1 MLALGAVSGLIGAR
15 SAALRIIEFM
25 SSNPEAID
33 PLGATALSATTT
45 PAWIRMRMVLGYDGA
60 AYNGWARQ
68 PNVTGVQ
75 QLVEEALETLIR
87 RRIRVVVA
95 GRTDAGVHARRQVVH
110 FDLTQDEFDA
120 LPRRAPLAPGP
131 ALVRRINGILGRQD
145 GAVWVHEAQVAPDG
159 FDARFSALARRYSYR
174 IADGLERWDPLT
186 RHLTTWHR
194 EPLDVEAMNK
204 EAQSVLGR
212 HDFLSYCKPRPEATT
227 IRTLQEFTFTRGEDG
242 LVLAHLKADAF
253 CHNMVRALI
262 GAAMMV
268 GDGREQPGF
277 VAKRLEAMVRDSK
290 TKLSHPRALV
300 LEEVYY
306 PDDEQLAARAAQTRA
321 KRESNDVQQLPS
333 VAS

>member
-1 MLALGAVSGLIGAR
+1 
-15 SAALRIIEFM
+15 M
-25 SSNPEAID
+25 STQSDIID
-33 PLGATALSATTT
+33 PLGTTALGTTQA
-45 PAWIRMRMVLGYDGA
+45 PAWIRMQMELSYDGA

-75 QLVEEALETLIR
+75 QLVEEALEMMIR

-110 FDLTQDEFDA
+110 FDLTQEEYDG
-120 LPRRAPLAPGP
+120 LPRASELAPEL
-131 ALVRRINGILGRQD
+131 ALLRRVNGILGRQD
-145 GAVWVHEAQVAPDG
+145 GAVWVHKATRAPEG

-174 IADGLERWDPLT
+174 IADGQDRWDPLT

-194 EPLDVEAMNK
+194 EKLDIDLMNR

-212 HDFLSYCKPRPEATT
+212 HDFLTFCKPRPHATT

-242 LVLAHLKADAF
+242 LILAHLKADAF

-277 VAKRLEAMVRDSK
+277 LAARLEMMVRDSR
-290 TKLSHPRALV
+290 TRLSHPRALV

-306 PDDEQLAARAAQTRA
+306 PEAEELAARALLTRA
-321 KRESNDVQQLPS
+321 RRTAEELGNAAKDD
-333 VAS
+333 

>member
-1 MLALGAVSGLIGAR
+1 MVFMSAQSELFDPMGTTALGEAR
-15 SAALRIIEFM
+15 
-25 SSNPEAID
+25 
-33 PLGATALSATTT
+33 T

-75 QLVEEALETLIR
+75 QLVEEALKMLIR
-87 RRIRVVVA
+87 RRVRVVVA

-110 FDLTQDEFDA
+110 LDLTQEEFDG
-120 LPRRAPLAPGP
+120 LPRRSSLEPGP

-145 GAVWVHEAQVAPDG
+145 GAVWVHEAEVAPDG

-174 IADGLERWDPLT
+174 IADGIHRWDPLT

-194 EPLDVEAMNK
+194 EPLDVDAMNR
-204 EAQSVLGR
+204 EARTVLGR
-212 HDFLSYCKPRPEATT
+212 HDFLTYCKPRPDATT
-227 IRTLQEFTFTRGEDG
+227 IRTLQEFSFTRTEDG
-242 LVLAHLKADAF
+242 LILAHLKADAF

-277 VAKRLEAMVRDSK
+277 LASRLEEMVRDSK
-290 TKLSHPRALV
+290 TKLAHPRALV

-306 PDDEQLAARAAQTRA
+306 PDADQLAARALQTRA
-321 KRESNDVQQLPS
+321 KREEHDVDPRGAAAVQS
-333 VAS
+333 SENCAD

>member
-1 MLALGAVSGLIGAR
+1 MV
-15 SAALRIIEFM
+15 FM
-25 SSNPEAID
+25 SAQSEIFD
-33 PLGATALSATTT
+33 PLGTVAVGETRT

-87 RRIRVVVA
+87 RRVRVVVA

-110 FDLTQDEFDA
+110 LDLTQEEFDG
-120 LPRRAPLAPGP
+120 LPRRSPLAPGP

-145 GAVWVHEAQVAPDG
+145 GAVWVHEAEVAPNG

-174 IADGLERWDPLT
+174 IADGIERWDPLT

-194 EPLDVEAMNK
+194 EPLDVEAMNR
-204 EAQSVLGR
+204 EAQTVLGR
-212 HDFLSYCKPRPEATT
+212 HDFLTYCKPRPDATT
-227 IRTLQEFTFTRGEDG
+227 IRTLQEFSFTRTEDG
-242 LVLAHLKADAF
+242 VILAHLKADAF

-277 VAKRLEAMVRDSK
+277 LASRLEEMVRDSK
-290 TKLSHPRALV
+290 TKLAHPRALV

-306 PDDEQLAARAAQTRA
+306 PNADQLAARALQTRA
-321 KRESNDVQQLPS
+321 KREDHDVDTPGAAVSQSPENR
-333 VAS
+333 AD

>member
-1 MLALGAVSGLIGAR
+1 MV
-15 SAALRIIEFM
+15 FM
-25 SSNPEAID
+25 SAQSEIFD
-33 PLGATALSATTT
+33 PLGTVAVGETRT

-87 RRIRVVVA
+87 RRVRVVVA

-110 FDLTQDEFDA
+110 LDLTQEEFDG
-120 LPRRAPLAPGP
+120 LPRRSPLAPGP

-145 GAVWVHEAQVAPDG
+145 GAVWVHEAEVAPEG

-174 IADGLERWDPLT
+174 IADGIERWDPLT

-194 EPLDVEAMNK
+194 EPLDVEAMNR
-204 EAQSVLGR
+204 EAQTVLGR
-212 HDFLSYCKPRPEATT
+212 HDFLTYCKPRPDATT
-227 IRTLQEFTFTRGEDG
+227 IRTLQEFSFTRTEDG
-242 LVLAHLKADAF
+242 VILAHLKADAF

-277 VAKRLEAMVRDSK
+277 LASRLEEMVRDSK
-290 TKLSHPRALV
+290 TKLAHPRALV

-306 PDDEQLAARAAQTRA
+306 PNADQLAARALQTRA
-321 KRESNDVQQLPS
+321 KREDHDVDTPGAAVSQSPES
-333 VAS
+333 RVD

>member
-1 MLALGAVSGLIGAR
+1 MV
-15 SAALRIIEFM
+15 FM
-25 SSNPEAID
+25 SAQSEIFD
-33 PLGATALSATTT
+33 PLGTVAVGETRT

-87 RRIRVVVA
+87 RRVRVVVA

-110 FDLTQDEFDA
+110 LDLTQEEFDG
-120 LPRRAPLAPGP
+120 LPRRSPLAPGP

-145 GAVWVHEAQVAPDG
+145 GAVWVHEAEVAPDG

-174 IADGLERWDPLT
+174 IADGIERWDPLT

-194 EPLDVEAMNK
+194 EPLDVEAMNR
-204 EAQSVLGR
+204 EAQTVLGR
-212 HDFLSYCKPRPEATT
+212 HDFLTYCKPRPDATT
-227 IRTLQEFTFTRGEDG
+227 IRTLQEFSFTRTEDG
-242 LVLAHLKADAF
+242 VILAHLKADAF

-262 GAAMMV
+262 GAAIMV

-277 VAKRLEAMVRDSK
+277 LASRLEEMVRDSK
-290 TKLSHPRALV
+290 TKLAHPRALV

-306 PDDEQLAARAAQTRA
+306 PNADQLAARALQTRA
-321 KRESNDVQQLPS
+321 KRKDYDVDTRGAAGSQSPESRDD
-333 VAS
+333 

>member
-1 MLALGAVSGLIGAR
+1 MV
-15 SAALRIIEFM
+15 FM
-25 SSNPEAID
+25 SAQSEIFD
-33 PLGATALSATTT
+33 PLGTVAVGETRT

-60 AYNGWARQ
+60 GYNGWARQ

-87 RRIRVVVA
+87 RRVRVVVA

-110 FDLTQDEFDA
+110 LDLTQEEFDG
-120 LPRRAPLAPGP
+120 LPRRSPLAPGP

-145 GAVWVHEAQVAPDG
+145 GAVWVHEAEVAPDG

-174 IADGLERWDPLT
+174 IADGIERWDPLT

-194 EPLDVEAMNK
+194 EPLDVEAMNR
-204 EAQSVLGR
+204 EAQTVLGR
-212 HDFLSYCKPRPEATT
+212 HDFLTYCKPRPDATT
-227 IRTLQEFTFTRGEDG
+227 IRTLQEFSFTRTEDG
-242 LVLAHLKADAF
+242 VILAHLKADAF

-277 VAKRLEAMVRDSK
+277 LASRLEEMVRDSK
-290 TKLSHPRALV
+290 TKLAHPRALV

-306 PDDEQLAARAAQTRA
+306 PNADQLAARALQTRA
-321 KRESNDVQQLPS
+321 KREDHDVDTRGAAVSQSPENR
-333 VAS
+333 AD

>member
-1 MLALGAVSGLIGAR
+1 
-15 SAALRIIEFM
+15 
-25 SSNPEAID
+25 
-33 PLGATALSATTT
+33 
-45 PAWIRMRMVLGYDGA
+45 MRMVLGYDGA
-60 AYNGWARQ
+60 AYSGWARQ
-68 PNVTGVQ
+68 PNVIGVQ

-87 RRIRVVVA
+87 RRVRVVVA

-145 GAVWVHEAQVAPDG
+145 GAVWVHEAQVAPEG

-194 EPLDVEAMNK
+194 SALNVEAMNA

-212 HDFLSYCKPRPEATT
+212 HDFLSYCKPRPDATT
-227 IRTLQEFTFTRGEDG
+227 IRTLQEFTFERGEDG
-242 LVLAHLKADAF
+242 LIVAHLKADAF

-268 GDGREQPGF
+268 GDGREEPGF
-277 VAKRLEAMVRDSK
+277 VASRLQAMVRDSK

-300 LEEVYY
+300 LEQVYY
-306 PDDEQLAARAAQTRA
+306 PDDDQLAARAAQTRA
-321 KRESNDVQQLPS
+321 KREHDDVESMPAAEDQQG
-333 VAS
+333 

>member
-1 MLALGAVSGLIGAR
+1 M
-15 SAALRIIEFM
+15 SAQSEIF
-25 SSNPEAID
+25 D
-33 PLGATALSATTT
+33 PLGTVAVGETRT

-87 RRIRVVVA
+87 RRVRVVVA

-110 FDLTQDEFDA
+110 LDLTQEEFDG
-120 LPRRAPLAPGP
+120 LPRRSPLAPGP

-145 GAVWVHEAQVAPDG
+145 GAVWVHEAEVAPEG

-174 IADGLERWDPLT
+174 IADGIERWDPLT

-194 EPLDVEAMNK
+194 EPLDVEAMNR
-204 EAQSVLGR
+204 EAQTVLGR
-212 HDFLSYCKPRPEATT
+212 HDFLTYCKPRPEATT
-227 IRTLQEFTFTRGEDG
+227 IRTLQEFSFTRTEDG
-242 LVLAHLKADAF
+242 VILAHLKADAF

-277 VAKRLEAMVRDSK
+277 LASRLEEMVRDSK
-290 TKLSHPRALV
+290 TKLAHPRALV

-306 PDDEQLAARAAQTRA
+306 PNADQLAARALQTRA
-321 KRESNDVQQLPS
+321 KREDHDVDTPGAAVSQSPENR
-333 VAS
+333 VD

>member
-1 MLALGAVSGLIGAR
+1 
-15 SAALRIIEFM
+15 M
-25 SSNPEAID
+25 STDPESID
-33 PLGATALSATTT
+33 PLGTIALGATQT

-60 AYNGWARQ
+60 AYSGWARQ
-68 PNVTGVQ
+68 PNVLGVQ
-75 QLVEEALETLIR
+75 QLVEEALEMLIR
-87 RRIRVVVA
+87 RQVRVVVA

-110 FDLTQDEFDA
+110 FDLTEEEYTS
-120 LPRRAPLAPGP
+120 LPRKAPLAPGP

-145 GAVWVHEAQVAPDG
+145 GAVWVHEAERAPEG

-174 IADGLERWDPLT
+174 IADGQQRWDPLT
-186 RHLTTWHR
+186 RQLTTWHR
-194 EPLDVEAMNK
+194 EELDVEAMNR
-204 EAQSVLGR
+204 EARSVLGR
-212 HDFLSYCKPRPEATT
+212 HDFLTYCKPRPHATT
-227 IRTLQEFTFTRGEDG
+227 IRTLQEFTFTRGADG

-277 VAKRLEAMVRDSK
+277 LAERLELMVRDSK

-306 PDDEQLAARAAQTRA
+306 PEAAELAALALQTRA
-321 KRESNDVQQLPS
+321 RRTEAEVDEAAAGS
-333 VAS
+333 